1 MHDNDQEITENIGS
15 TEVDQSICDY
25 LGYLP
30 DVNGIPQNNLESC
43 LNARLNYLLSDS
55 NYPKNKSNFSF
66 LYSVF
71 TINYRYEI
79 WVKLIEFEDY
89 FDLVEIE
96 DVRNALLDKCKDF
109 EILQDLFND
118 FSLSHKA
125 NPLLPYFEMK

>member
-30 DVNGIPQNNLESC
+30 NVDGIPRNNLKSC

-55 NYPKNKSNFSF
+55 NYPKNKSNFLF

-79 WVKLIEFEDY
+79 WTKLIEFEDY

-96 DVRNALLDKCKDF
+96 DVRNALSDKCKDF

-118 FSLSHKA
+118 ISLSHEA
-125 NPLLPYFEMK
+125 NPLLFYFETK